1 MRTPA
6 PPDDVAPRTV
16 RAAPR
21 CRSGASTIVLPC
33 MHSRRQREQ
42 PQSAFGAL
50 PWRCGSCRR
59 RRPPPGLRKVRV
71 SPRTE
76 ARRRDRFE
84 PQRQIGD
91 ALARPSSTC
100 ASTSRRPPSARTGRR
115 AVRRRGH
122 RRTRPPA
129 ILASPESTA
138 PTGEIGLCSA
148 RRHAAWLC
156 TSWSL
161 LGRRSTHRRVR
172 GERREFGSRVG
183 DPARTDQGRDQE
195 SPHLQALVVQVHLP
209 EDLGRAPVVPDRVAV
224 ARGLRVQAAQVLAHH
239 RQPQLSLR
247 SSARRSPVGFGL
259 RPERGPRCSP
269 GGLPAPQR

>member
-1 MRTPA
+1 
-6 PPDDVAPRTV
+6 
-16 RAAPR
+16 
-21 CRSGASTIVLPC
+21 

-42 PQSAFGAL
+42 PQSAFGGTAGGDVEAADGAGH
-50 PWRCGSCRR
+50 R
-59 RRPPPGLRKVRV
+59 PGLRKVRV

-91 ALARPSSTC
+91 ALG
-100 ASTSRRPPSARTGRR
+100 PPREYVRVHDAGDHHQLERVGGQFAVEVTGVPGR
-115 AVRRRGH
+115 
-122 RRTRPPA
+122 PA
-129 ILASPESTA
+129 ILGQPRIDGAR
-138 PTGEIGLCSA
+138 GEIGLCCA
-148 RRHAAWLC
+148 RRQRGLVVHVVVAAR
-156 TSWSL
+156 
-161 LGRRSTHRRVR
+161 GAARRTGVCG

-239 RQPQLSLR
+239 RQTPTVAALLR
-247 SSARRSPVGFGL
+247 EDERQSGVGL
-259 RPERGPRCSP
+259 RPEEVPVVLPEVCPRHQRGTARPRI
-269 GGLPAPQR
+269 G